1 MNIAACYDLET
12 LQNRGLEMV
21 LRRAGSFLDEHGE
34 FCRCEQCVFDL
45 LAFALNHVTPLYAT
59 SLLGPLSGNSRLQQK
74 LEIEIEMAL
83 EEGAK
88 RITRHPSHVDA
99 EDAGS

>member
-1 MNIAACYDLET
+1 MNIAACYDLEI

-21 LRRAGSFLDEHGE
+21 LKSAGSFLDEHGE

-45 LAFALNHVTPLYAT
+45 LAFTLNHVTPLYGT

-88 RITRHPSHVDA
+88 RIARHPSHL
-99 EDAGS
+99 DAGNTAS